1 MYRKK
6 YGESRVS
13 FGKKIARAL
22 ASLNP
27 TNYTTEESFI
37 TVGYDKNMN

>member
-1 MYRKK
+1 MENR
-6 YGESRVS
+6 GCPS
-13 FGKKIARAL
+13 GKKIARAL

-37 TVGYDKNMN
+37 TVGYDKNMI